1 MGALFIIGLLL
12 SPIQQIDLRQ
22 GAAAIQDEGHLIL
35 TPGYHLQY
43 GDLTLSLQTP
53 LRMNLTES
61 QLRSEDVDS
70 IQDYGRT
77 IRRISIGSL
86 LDIGPL
92 RNISDSN
99 HITLNHFFN
108 RINDD
113 EPRTA
118 MLIKTNLSGFKYAF
132 FADELL
138 GPPILGTLVEL
149 DAPSPFGMSTVVVID
164 TDARASEYS
173 GEPHSFYGAGSF
185 GVHYRLYRKGT
196 VALTTGL
203 TAAQTH
209 LEGSGGH
216 WGLTTN
222 IGHAKG
228 WRVENV
234 VEAMGF
240 SKGYSWA
247 PFDLMYLVRKS
258 NSSVY
263 SDGAV
268 QAGWGGRIRLKLS
281 RKNLEFG
288 LQSSAAWNS
297 PQQVHLSWIRLN
309 KKPFSLSAL
318 VYTGQHNR
326 NSTVFTKA
334 NTYGAVSGQLNLSK
348 RWMIETS
355 IMHVQRRVNQGF
367 QPYLE
372 ARLLSNWRLSFK

>member
-22 GAAAIQDEGHLIL
+22 GAAAIQNEGHLIL

-43 GDLTLSLQTP
+43 EDASLSLQVP
-53 LRMNLTES
+53 FRINLSES
-61 QLRSEDVDS
+61 RLRSEDIDS
-70 IQDYGRT
+70 FQDYGRV
-77 IRRISIGSL
+77 IRRISIGSF

-113 EPRTA
+113 EPRTG
-118 MLIKTNLSGFKYAF
+118 MLVKANLSGFKYAL

-138 GPPILGTLVEL
+138 GPPIVGTLVEL
-149 DAPSPFGMSTVVVID
+149 DAPSPFGMSTVMMVD
-164 TDARASEYS
+164 TDARTFEESGAQQSIYS
-173 GEPHSFYGAGSF
+173 AGSF
-185 GVHYRLYRKGT
+185 GIHYRFYRKGA
-196 VALTTGL
+196 VSVSTGL

-209 LEGSGGH
+209 LDGSGGH
-216 WGLTTN
+216 WGLKTS
-222 IGHAKG
+222 IGRTKG

-234 VEAMGF
+234 LETIGF
-240 SKGYSWA
+240 SKGYVWA
-247 PFDLMYLVRKS
+247 PFDLMYLVRKA

-263 SDGAV
+263 NDGAR
-268 QAGWGGRIRLKLS
+268 QAGWGGRVRLKV
-281 RKNLEFG
+281 RRRYLEFG

-297 PQQVHLSWIRLN
+297 PQQVHLSWIRLK

-318 VYTGQHNR
+318 LYTGQHNR
-326 NSTVFTKA
+326 RSAVFTKA
-334 NTYGAVSGQLNLSK
+334 NTYGAISGRLNLSR

-355 IMHVQRRVNQGF
+355 IMHVQRRIEDIY
-367 QPYLE
+367 QPFLE
-372 ARLLSNWRLSFK
+372 ARLLSNWRLAFK